1 MKPLLPRAPCE
12 QSDPMR
18 VAVLASG
25 QGSNLQALIDYA
37 KASGGRF
44 SIEVVIANRED
55 AFALKR
61 AESSQIAIHCEPHIA
76 HESREEFEKALIAHL
91 EHYDIELV
99 VLAGFMRV
107 LTSVFL
113 NRYSNRVVNVHP
125 ALCPSF
131 PGIHAPQQALDHGNF
146 ITGCTVHLVDQGVD
160 TGPILAQAAVPIRP
174 GDDEATLSR
183 RIQEKEHR
191 LLPRVVDHI
200 ALGNVRFENNRVQST
215 FLSRDDLGLAAQ
227 PASKL
232 L

>member
-1 MKPLLPRAPCE
+1 
-12 QSDPMR
+12 MR

-25 QGSNLQALIDYA
+25 QGSNLQALIERA
-37 KASGGRF
+37 NASGGRF
-44 SIEVVIANRED
+44 SIEVVIANREN

-61 AESSQIAIHCEPHIA
+61 AESSHIATHCEPHSA
-76 HESREEFEKALIAHL
+76 YDSRADFENALIAHL
-91 EHYDIELV
+91 DRYDIELV

-113 NRYSNRVVNVHP
+113 NRFSNRVVNVHP

-131 PGIHAPQQALDHGNF
+131 PGIHAPRQALAHGNL

-174 GDDEATLSR
+174 DDDEETLAR

-191 LLPRVVDHI
+191 LLPGIIENI
-200 ALGNVRFENNRVQST
+200 ALGNVKFENNRASSE
-215 FLSRDDLGLAAQ
+215 FLSNDDLGLAAR
-227 PASKL
+227 PESKI
-232 L
+232 